1 MPRVT
6 NRRIASTIAATALV
20 AAGLVTGAGTA
31 SAADTS
37 SEGSTEHPFFCGK
50 VMVEPPR
57 PLTCYLFGQRLF
69 ELPQSLS

>member
-6 NRRIASTIAATALV
+6 NRRIASTIAATVLV

-37 SEGSTEHPFFCGK
+37 TDGSVAGGFTCRKF
-50 VMVEPPR
+50 MVYPEVPMICDVFGHR
-57 PLTCYLFGQRLF
+57 FYLPLW
-69 ELPQSLS
+69 LS